1 MGEIDE
7 RKNEH
12 LSIKCQQI
20 VGQRIKETRML
31 FGMSQ
36 RELAKKINVGDG
48 TVSSWELGARKLYPY
63 IIDKIAKALNMTSSE
78 LLDGI
83 DLETEPGSP
92 MAAKVSADHMGK
104 KRAGRH
110 KKATQ
115 EEIDKQLG
123 EKPKKKK
130 KPSHFR
136 SLDACLRAMERY
148 NETHKPHLTY
158 GKFMAKWEAGEI
170 TEEDL

>member
-7 RKNEH
+7 RKNEY

-92 MAAKVSADHMGK
+92 MADKVSADHVGK
-104 KRAGRH
+104 KRTGRH
-110 KKATQ
+110 KKANQ

-123 EKPKKKK
+123 ENRRKRKNRPT
-130 KPSHFR
+130 SAR
-136 SLDACLRAMERY
+136 WILACEQWNGIMRRT
-148 NETHKPHLTY
+148 NPT
-158 GKFMAKWEAGEI
+158 
-170 TEEDL
+170 

>member
-1 MGEIDE
+1 M
-7 RKNEH
+7 KLTNNEH

-36 RELAKKINVGDG
+36 RELAKKINVSDV
-48 TVSSWELGARKLYPY
+48 TVSSWELGARQLYPY
-63 IIDKIAKALNMTSSE
+63 IIDKIAKALGMTSSE

-83 DLETEPGSP
+83 DLETEPVSP
-92 MAAKVSADHMGK
+92 MAAKVSAAHMGK

-110 KKATQ
+110 KK
-115 EEIDKQLG
+115 
-123 EKPKKKK
+123 PKRKRQQ
-130 KPSHFR
+130 PHFR

-148 NETHKPHLTY
+148 NSTHKPHLTY

-170 TEEDL
+170 TKEDL